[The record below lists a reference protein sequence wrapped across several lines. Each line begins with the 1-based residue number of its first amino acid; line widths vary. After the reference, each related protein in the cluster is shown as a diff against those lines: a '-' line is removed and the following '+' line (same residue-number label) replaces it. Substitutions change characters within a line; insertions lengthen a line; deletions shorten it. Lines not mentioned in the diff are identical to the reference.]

1 MAEKRIVARV
11 AHKKSNK
18 MVNADEKVDFNRV
31 DHVFTH
37 CGRFNLDEVFAFGW
51 LRYIGIEQMPVR
63 VNRLPLSSSP
73 AKDIIINIGGGE
85 YDTLRPSKKNKKRSD
100 GAPYGVFGLIVRDT
114 WHEIF
119 DTEKEYDMF
128 DKFFIR
134 RVELSGKPNS
144 GEPKL
149 AYDMFGM
156 FNPNWDEPES
166 SVKERLDQ
174 AIEISTD
181 IIDRQVRYT
190 KSIAKASAMAD
201 TLRESESIQ
210 NGVVFMDV
218 FCPLAREFEPDDS
231 VQWLGYPSKRGG
243 YAVRAINYDGTR
255 IPKAEIPEEFRGDL
269 LDDMMYC
276 HPNGTLVDF
285 KSKEACMEFFQEH
298 HDDIVFNDRP
308 VETEE

>member
-11 AHKKSNK
+11 AHKKGEK
-18 MVNADEKVDFNRV
+18 VNNVDEKVDFNRV

-63 VNRLPLSSSP
+63 VNRLPSSSSP
-73 AKDIIINIGGGE
+73 TKDIIINIGGGA
-85 YDTLRPSKKNKKRSD
+85 YDALRPSKKSKKRAD
-100 GAPYGVFGLIVRDT
+100 GVSYGAFGLIVKDT
-114 WHEIF
+114 WQEIF
-119 DTEKEYDMF
+119 DTEKDYEMF

-134 RVELSGKPNS
+134 RVEFSGRPGS

-166 SVKERLDQ
+166 SVKENLDH
-174 AIEISTD
+174 AIEIATE

-190 KSIAKASAMAD
+190 KSMVKAAEMAEA
-201 TLRESESIQ
+201 LRNDGSIQ
-210 NGVVFMDV
+210 DGVVFMDI
-218 FCPLAREFEPDDS
+218 FCPLAREFEPDES

-243 YAVRAINYDGTR
+243 YAVRAIYYDGTR

-269 LDDMMYC
+269 LDDMVYC
-276 HPNGTLVDF
+276 HPNGTLADF
-285 KSKEACMEFFQEH
+285 KDKESCMEFFRNH
-298 HDDIVFNDRP
+298 CNDIVCNERP